1 MPLINTYPS
10 PSHAPGRAAPGSY
23 DADLSRS
30 LGVGGNVLITLS
42 SISPAS
48 SVFILGGA
56 ALAAYGTG
64 VFWAFAIAGVISI
77 CIAFCYAE
85 LASRYPVAGGD
96 YSLVSRALGPAFGV
110 ATFVIS
116 LISLPLII
124 AVFALGVADYLGV
137 AIGGLSPLATALVVT
152 AAATGTACL
161 NIRTNAWVTGVFL
174 VIEMAALALLT
185 VLGFVHMERPVT
197 ALFDP
202 QAVDFATGGLAPLG
216 IAGLVLAVTQ
226 GIFSFNGYGGAVY
239 FAEETKNVRRA
250 IVHAVL
256 WSAII
261 TIFSEL
267 IPLAAILLGADSL
280 ESLFGEALP
289 VEAFLAEHAGHLFT
303 VFVLIAVAFA
313 IVNAIIA
320 IALQAGR
327 LLYSAARDQAM
338 PAGLARRLAVVRRSS
353 HTPVIATATMGTLAL
368 LGCFVPID
376 VLLTAT
382 GSTLAF
388 SYMFI
393 ALAALVGRRGA
404 TAGCRYRM
412 PLWPLPPVL
421 ALIAIGTI
429 FVVGVLDPT
438 QWPSLG
444 IAFGIVVAGFA
455 YYACYL
461 RPRAGTH
468 LVLLDAAID
477 DDDMAATASGK

>member
-1 MPLINTYPS
+1 MALTNTYPS
-10 PSHAPGRAAPGSY
+10 PSHAPGGAAPESY
-23 DADLSRS
+23 GADLSRS

-96 YSLVSRALGPAFGV
+96 YSLVSRALGPGFGV

-124 AVFALGVADYLGV
+124 AVFALGIADYLGV

-152 AAATGTACL
+152 ATATGTACL

-250 IVHAVL
+250 IVRAVL

-289 VEAFLAEHAGHLFT
+289 VEAFLADHAGHLFT
-303 VFVLIAVAFA
+303 LFVLIAVAFA

-338 PAGLARRLAVVRRSS
+338 PAALARPLAVVRRTS

-368 LGCFVPID
+368 LGCFVPMD

-404 TAGCRYRM
+404 TAGCGYRM

-468 LVLLDAAID
+468 LVLLDAVD
-477 DDDMAATASGK
+477 DDDIAATASGK